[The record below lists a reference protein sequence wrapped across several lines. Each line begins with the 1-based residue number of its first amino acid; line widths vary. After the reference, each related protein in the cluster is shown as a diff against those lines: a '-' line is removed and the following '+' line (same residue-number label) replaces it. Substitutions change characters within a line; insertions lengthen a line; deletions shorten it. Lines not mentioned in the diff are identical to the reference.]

1 MSAEVFHA
9 KTELWQWTTPEAPA
23 SWYFLTLDGELG
35 ESLRGMALMRRLE
48 TGAKHGWGSVKVVAT
63 IGKTTWSTSMFPHK
77 ESGGYILPVKAAVRK
92 AEGIVPGDVV
102 DVTVAL

>member
-23 SWYFLTLDGELG
+23 SWYFLTIDGEVG
-35 ESLRGMALMRRLE
+35 ESLRAMALMRRLE
-48 TGAKHGWGSVKVVAT
+48 SGAKRGWGSVKVTAT
-63 IGKTTWSTSMFPHK
+63 IGETSWATSMFPHK

-92 AEGIVPGDVV
+92 AEGIVPGDQVEL
-102 DVTVAL
+102 TVAL